1 MSDIKFTVDHEW
13 IKIQDDSSAVMGIT
27 EFAQEQLGDVVFVE
41 LPAAGTHFDAGDEVA
56 VIESVKAASEIKM
69 PVNGTVKETNT
80 ALEDEPEKVNADA
93 MGEGWFIIFEPDNAD
108 DITAL
113 LDEAAYK
120 ESLEA

>member
-13 IKIQDDSSAVMGIT
+13 IKIQDDDSAVMGIT

-41 LPAAGTHFDAGDEVA
+41 LPAAGTHFDVGDEVA

>member
-13 IKIQDDSSAVMGIT
+13 IKIQDDGSAVMGIT